1 VIVEMLKLKAL
12 EIGLGW
18 IIGPLA
24 LLTMQ
29 LLKRYVAWVESR
41 DAWTKRALV
50 VATSAVLTAL
60 GAALGIDFGVSDG
73 SISGLGM
80 LEKETVVA
88 GLGAVVAM
96 GLHAVRGAVKKKP

>member
-1 VIVEMLKLKAL
+1 MDSLKLKAL

-18 IIGPLA
+18 IVGPLA
-24 LLTMQ
+24 LLAMQ

-60 GAALGIDFGVSDG
+60 GAALGVDFGVSDG
-73 SISGLGM
+73 SISGLAM

-88 GLGAVVAM
+88 GLGALVAM
-96 GLHAVRGAVKKKP
+96 SLHALRSVVKKRKP

>member
-1 VIVEMLKLKAL
+1 MESLKLKAL

-24 LLTMQ
+24 LLAMQ

-60 GAALGIDFGVSDG
+60 GAALGVDFGVSDG
-73 SISGLGM
+73 SISGLAV

-88 GLGAVVAM
+88 GLGALVAM
-96 GLHAVRGAVKKKP
+96 SLHALRGVVKKRKP

>member
-1 VIVEMLKLKAL
+1 MDTLKLKAL

-24 LLTMQ
+24 LLAMQ
-29 LLKRYVAWVESR
+29 LLKKYVAWVESR

-60 GAALGIDFGVSDG
+60 GAALGVDFGVSEG
-73 SISGLGM
+73 SISGLAM
-80 LEKETVVA
+80 LEKETIVA
-88 GLGAVVAM
+88 VLGALVAM
-96 GLHAVRGAVKKKP
+96 SLHALKSVVKKRKP

>member
-1 VIVEMLKLKAL
+1 MDTFKLKAL

-24 LLTMQ
+24 MLAMQ
-29 LLKRYVAWVESR
+29 LLKRYVVWVESR

-60 GAALGIDFGVSDG
+60 GAALGVDFGVADG
-73 SISGLGM
+73 TLNGLAV

-88 GLGAVVAM
+88 GLGALVAM
-96 GLHAVRGAVKKKP
+96 SLHALRGVMKKRAP